1 MERRF
6 KKIKYK
12 KGKVT
17 LVWEQLNK
25 AKEWDSYSMESTE
38 APSPSFDMV
47 LQGLRRQFLEE
58 VELAMLEPEK
68 FTIGSVSISWV
79 ETEEVGTVMGAVI
92 SALRE
97 LETSNS
103 PLVLNSPFKP
113 EKPYTEDGDYDVCL
127 HGETVDAIK
136 LLFDEAE
143 LYLEGDRAQT
153 NLFNQKEVA
162 KSVDQHFEDG
172 INAFAEELVNT
183 DAELEEARC

>member
-6 KKIKYK
+6 KKIKYS

-58 VELAMLEPEK
+58 VELTMLEPEK
-68 FTIGSVSISWV
+68 FNIGSVSISWV

-113 EKPYTEDGDYDVCL
+113 EKPYTEDGNYDVCL
-127 HGETVDAIK
+127 HRQTVEAIK

-153 NLFNQKEVA
+153 NLFARA
-162 KSVDQHFEDG
+162 KKFSDEWDKGV
-172 INAFAEELVNT
+172 NAFAEELANV
-183 DAELEEARC
+183 DAELEVAEC